1 MNATELIQRLHRHRA
16 WVNRNLLDASTA
28 LSDEQ
33 LKATF
38 SIGQG
43 SVWKSLLHM
52 YGAECVWFEALQG
65 NESHVVPG
73 DLPGKLPGNQ
83 LGEGGIPDL
92 SDLRHKWE
100 QLEGR
105 YSEYLA
111 ALSPDALDETIH
123 RYSVAIQTRLSL
135 RRSDVLIHIC
145 THAHYTVAQVVNM
158 LRQCGVTNLPQTML
172 TAMALQKPT

>member
-1 MNATELIQRLHRHRA
+1 MHATELIQRLHRHRA
-16 WVNRNLLDASTA
+16 WVHRNLMEASTL

-83 LGEGGIPDL
+83 LSEGGIADL
-92 SDLRHKWE
+92 SDLRRKWE

-105 YSEYLA
+105 YSEY
-111 ALSPDALDETIH
+111 
-123 RYSVAIQTRLSL
+123 
-135 RRSDVLIHIC
+135 
-145 THAHYTVAQVVNM
+145 
-158 LRQCGVTNLPQTML
+158 
-172 TAMALQKPT
+172 